1 MEKLLMTPG
10 PTYIKENV
18 RNAMAKAITNPDLDL
33 EFYDFYKGICG
44 KIQKLLNTNNTT
56 LVLSGEGILGLEAAC
71 ASLIEEGDKILCIE
85 NGIFGAGFGDFC
97 KMYGGQVDYFHG
109 DRRSGLDINKLKDF
123 LKNNHNYKIATLV
136 HCETPSGI
144 TNPIK
149 DICRLLNEYNIITVV
164 DAVSSIGGE
173 ELYVDD
179 WKIDIALGGS
189 QKCLSAPPGLTLLS
203 ISKKAMDAINNR
215 NTPVRG
221 FYTNLALWNTWYED
235 KWFPYTQPISD
246 LYALDVALDNI
257 LEDNNVLD
265 RHKKCGEAC
274 RKTLENCGLELFS
287 KDCHSNTVTTVLVP
301 ESINYK
307 DLFNKMANEHNILIA
322 GGFDF
327 LQDKIF
333 RIGHMGENCYEEK
346 LSITL
351 KALNTVLKDLGVEF
365 KNDLHKEFI
374 SLITQNEQ

>member
-33 EFYDFYKGICG
+33 EFYDFYKGICE
-44 KIQKLLNTNNTT
+44 KTQKLLNTNNTT
-56 LVLSGEGILGLEAAC
+56 LVLSGEGILGLETAC

-109 DRRSGLDINKLKDF
+109 DRRSGLDINKLKGF
-123 LKNNHNYKIATLV
+123 LNSNHDYKIATLV

-173 ELYVDD
+173 ELHVDN

-215 NTPVRG
+215 KTPIRG

-257 LEDNNVLD
+257 LEGNNVLD

-274 RKTLENCGLELFS
+274 RKALENCGLELFS

-307 DLFNKMANEHNILIA
+307 DIFNKLVNEYNILIA

-346 LSITL
+346 LYITL
-351 KALNTVLKDLGVEF
+351 KALNTVLKDLGVEL

-374 SLITQNEQ
+374 NLL

>member
-1 MEKLLMTPG
+1 MGKLLMTPG

-33 EFYDFYKGICG
+33 EFYDFYKGICE
-44 KIQKLLNTNNTT
+44 KTQKLLNTNNTT

-109 DRRSGLDINKLKDF
+109 NRRSGLDINKLKDF
-123 LKNNHNYKIATLV
+123 LNNNHDYKIATLV

-173 ELYVDD
+173 ELHVDD
-179 WKIDIALGGS
+179 WNIDITLGGS

-203 ISKKAMDAINNR
+203 ISKKAMIAIKNR
-215 NTPVRG
+215 KTPIRG
-221 FYTNLALWNTWYED
+221 FYTNLSLWNTWYED

-257 LEDNNVLD
+257 LQDANVLD
-265 RHKKCGEAC
+265 RHKKVAEAC
-274 RKTLENCGLELFS
+274 RKSLQNSGLELFS

-301 ESINYK
+301 ESVNYK
-307 DLFNKMANEHNILIA
+307 DIFNKMVNEHNILIA

-327 LQDKIF
+327 LQNKIF
-333 RIGHMGENCYEEK
+333 RIGHMGENCYEKK
-346 LSITL
+346 LYITL
-351 KALNTVLKDLGVEF
+351 KSLNTVLKDLGVEL

-374 SLITQNEQ
+374 NLL

>member
-33 EFYDFYKGICG
+33 EFYDFYKDICE
-44 KIQKLLNTNNTT
+44 KTQKLLNTNNTI

-123 LKNNHNYKIATLV
+123 LNNNHDYKIATLV

-173 ELYVDD
+173 ELHVDD
-179 WKIDIALGGS
+179 WNIDITLGGS

-203 ISKKAMDAINNR
+203 ISKKAMIAIKNR
-215 NTPVRG
+215 KTPIRG
-221 FYTNLALWNTWYED
+221 FYTNLSLWNTWYED

-257 LEDNNVLD
+257 LQDANVLD
-265 RHKKCGEAC
+265 RHKKVAEAC
-274 RKTLENCGLELFS
+274 RKSLQNSGLELFS

-301 ESINYK
+301 ESVNYK
-307 DLFNKMANEHNILIA
+307 DIFNKMVNEHNILIA

-327 LQDKIF
+327 LQNKIF

-346 LSITL
+346 LYITL
-351 KALNTVLKDLGVEF
+351 KSLNTVLKDLGVEL

-374 SLITQNEQ
+374 NLL

>member
-1 MEKLLMTPG
+1 MEKLIMTPG
-10 PTYIKENV
+10 PTYIRENV
-18 RNAMAKAITNPDLDL
+18 RDAMRKSITNPDLDL
-33 EFYDFYKGICG
+33 EFYDFYKGVCE

-56 LVLSGEGILGLEAAC
+56 LILSGEGILGLEAAC
-71 ASLIEEGDKILCIE
+71 ASLIEEGDKVLCIE

-97 KMYGGQVDYFHG
+97 KIYGGEVDYFHG
-109 DRRSGLDINKLKDF
+109 DKQSGLDINKLEDH

-149 DICRLLNEYNIITVV
+149 DICKLLNEYNIITVV

-203 ISKKAMDAINNR
+203 ISKKALDAINNR
-215 NTPVRG
+215 KQPIRG
-221 FYTNLALWNTWYED
+221 FYTNLSLWNSWYKD

-246 LYALDVALDNI
+246 LYALDEAL
-257 LEDNNVLD
+257 NNALKDKNMLD
-265 RHKKCGEAC
+265 RHQLYGSAC
-274 RKTLENCGLELFS
+274 RKAFENCGLELFA
-287 KDCHSNTVTTVLVP
+287 KDYHSNTVTTVLVP
-301 ESINYK
+301 ESISYK
-307 DLFNKMANEHNILIA
+307 DIFNKMINEHNIIIA

-346 LSITL
+346 LYLTL
-351 KALNTVLKDLGVEF
+351 KALTKVLKDLGYEL
-365 KNDLHKEFI
+365 KSDLHKEFI
-374 SLITQNEQ
+374 NLIN

>member
-1 MEKLLMTPG
+1 MEKLIMTPG

-33 EFYDFYKGICG
+33 EFYEFYKGICE
-44 KIQKLLNTNNTT
+44 KIQKLLNTKNTT

-71 ASLIEEGDKILCIE
+71 ASLIEEGDRVLCIE
-85 NGIFGAGFGDFC
+85 NGIFGEGFGDFC
-97 KMYGGQVDYFHG
+97 KMYGAEVDYFHG
-109 DRRSGLDINKLKDF
+109 DRRSGLDIEKIQEF
-123 LKNNHNYKIATLV
+123 LKNNNNYKIATLV

-173 ELYVDD
+173 ELFVDD

-189 QKCLSAPPGLTLLS
+189 QKCISAPPGLTLLS
-203 ISKKAMDAINNR
+203 VSEKAMDAINNR
-215 NTPVRG
+215 KSPIRG
-221 FYTNLALWNTWYED
+221 FYTNLSLWSTWYED

-246 LYALDVALDNI
+246 LYALDVALDNL
-257 LEDNNVLD
+257 LEGDNVLE
-265 RHKKCGEAC
+265 RHKKCAEIC
-274 RKTLENCGLELFS
+274 RKTIESFGLELFA
-287 KDCHSNTVTTVLVP
+287 KDSHSNTVTTVLVP

-307 DLFNKMANEHNILIA
+307 DIFNKMANEHNILIA

-346 LSITL
+346 LDTTL
-351 KALNTVLKDLGVEF
+351 NALKIVLKDLG
-365 KNDLHKEFI
+365 L
-374 SLITQNEQ
+374 

>member
-1 MEKLLMTPG
+1 MERLLMTPG
-10 PTYIKENV
+10 PTYIRENV

-33 EFYDFYKGICG
+33 EFYEFYKSICE
-44 KIQKLLNTNNTT
+44 KLQKLLNTNNTT

-71 ASLIEEGDKILCIE
+71 SSLIEEGDKVLCIE

-97 KMYGGQVDYFHG
+97 KMYGGEVDYFNG
-109 DRRSGLDINKLKDF
+109 DRRSGLDINKLEDF
-123 LKNNHNYKIATLV
+123 LKSNHDYKIATLV

-149 DICRLLNEYNIITVV
+149 DICRLLNEYDIITVV

-173 ELYVDD
+173 EIYVDD
-179 WKIDIALGGS
+179 WKIDIVLGGS

-203 ISKKAMDAINNR
+203 ISEKALDAINNR
-215 NTPVRG
+215 KRPIRG

-246 LYALDVALDNI
+246 LYALDVALNNI
-257 LEDNNVLD
+257 LQTENVLD
-265 RHKKCGEAC
+265 RHKIYGEAC
-274 RKTLENCGLELFS
+274 RKTLENCGLELFAKTS
-287 KDCHSNTVTTVLVP
+287 HSNTVTTVLVP
-301 ESINYK
+301 ESITYN
-307 DLFNKMANEHNILIA
+307 DIFNKMLNEHNILIA

-333 RIGHMGENCYEEK
+333 RIGHMGENCHEEK
-346 LSITL
+346 LYLTL
-351 KALNTVLKDLGVEF
+351 KALNKVFKDLGLEL
-365 KNDLHKEFI
+365 KYDLHKEFVD
-374 SLITQNEQ
+374 LITTEYQ